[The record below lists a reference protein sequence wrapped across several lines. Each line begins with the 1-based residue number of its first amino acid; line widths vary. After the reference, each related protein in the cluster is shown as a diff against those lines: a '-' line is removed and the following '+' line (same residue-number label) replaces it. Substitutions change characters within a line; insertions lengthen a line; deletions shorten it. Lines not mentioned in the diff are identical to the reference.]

1 MKKTPPSPDS
11 GAAQAGLF
19 TKSERN
25 RVVVMVVL
33 LLGLAFGFVAS
44 LMQKEKHERAGEANL
59 PEEPVYIESVDLPEL
74 DRERI
79 AGKIRDVQPGDRI
92 LIETGPSQALF
103 EFVSRFLGPHY
114 KELGIENLTP
124 EVVREMYADPEAFR
138 ARPYR
143 VRGWVEELYSR
154 QVEGGRQEHSGWI
167 RLEDRSVVHF
177 LVHRIEP
184 RIIRDDFVRLDGVFF
199 KLFHDEGETGW
210 EEGPFLI
217 GTRIVRS
224 YDSVEPFD
232 AERFAR
238 QLAVVEDDSAEN
250 ITGMMSGPA
259 FDAQWMLL
267 SHANSERAAAI
278 DWDSA
283 PELDNAAMVKIL
295 VNGAAHRGA
304 PYRIPIS
311 RDLGIW
317 TQDPGENPAR
327 LETVT
332 TGWIGN
338 FTWTNQAGLIQFV
351 MAGEQPQLQ
360 ESKLVRGH
368 GFFLKNFAYEPRDGG
383 LRVAPFFVLASI
395 EPYTAIY
402 DPTADYIMYGIG
414 AVTVLLIGSFAA
426 FLLWDRR
433 RSRVLQQEL
442 VRRRRERRQ
451 RTAGAD
457 A

>member
-1 MKKTPPSPDS
+1 MKRPSPIPGTD
-11 GAAQAGLF
+11 AAQAGLF

-25 RVVVMVVL
+25 RMVVMVVVL
-33 LLGLAFGFVAS
+33 IGLVVAFVAT
-44 LMQKEKHERAGEANL
+44 LAQKEKHERAREADL
-59 PEEPVYIESVDLPEL
+59 PEERVYTESVDLPVL

-79 AGKIRDVQPGDRI
+79 DGKIRDGQAGDRI

-103 EFVSRFLGPHY
+103 EYVAHFLGPHY
-114 KELGIENLTP
+114 RALGLRDLTP
-124 EVVREMYADPEAFR
+124 AIVEEIIADPEAFR

-154 QVEGGRQEHSGWI
+154 QLDGGEHEHSGWI

-177 LVHRIEP
+177 LVHDIDAG
-184 RIIRDDFVRLDGVFF
+184 IIRDDFVRLDGVFF
-199 KLFHDEGETGW
+199 KLFLDEGESGW

-232 AERFAR
+232 EEGFSHC
-238 QLAVVEDDSAEN
+238 LAVVEDDSAEN
-250 ITGMMSGPA
+250 ITGMLSGAA

-267 SHANSERAAAI
+267 DYAAAQAGADT
-278 DWDSA
+278 DWESA
-283 PELDNAAMVKIL
+283 PELDNAAMVELL
-295 VNGAAHRGA
+295 VDGTAHRGD

-311 RDLGIW
+311 RSMGIW

-327 LETVT
+327 LEMVT

-351 MAGEQPQLQ
+351 MAGEQPELEQS
-360 ESKLVRGH
+360 ELVWGH

-383 LRVAPFFVLASI
+383 MRVAPFFVLASL
-395 EPYTAIY
+395 EPHNAPF
-402 DPTADYIMYGIG
+402 DPTADYIMYGLV
-414 AVTVLLIGSFAA
+414 ALTVVLIGSFAA

-433 RSRVLQQEL
+433 RSRVLQEEL

-451 RTAGAD
+451 RSAGAD